1 MKNSV
6 KAIAIVSAIFASSA
20 FADSV
25 SNTDYGVQFQTTSHY
40 LNQEIVQ
47 ADAANLP
54 SLPLDSAEYGINQ

>member
-1 MKNSV
+1 MKNTV
-6 KAIAIVSAIFASSA
+6 TAIAIASALFASSA
-20 FADSV
+20 FADKVGSFE
-25 SNTDYGVQFQTTSHY
+25 NGIQFDTTSHY